1 VRSNEEIKQRL
12 RLLELE
18 VQQYQKELDILGMS
32 AEFTRQQTEQKEY
45 YQKVILNRNVKIRE
59 LKWVLS

>member
-1 VRSNEEIKQRL
+1 MRSNEEIKQRL